1 MTVVQ
6 KLPGTFTITDP
17 DWPRFAMWTPGQVFT
32 SDSFSEPGDLAG
44 RMTDASLGGTP
55 VRWVGDEGMAP
66 VQDGMVSF
74 IGDGTSGFVAVEVP
88 AGQLDVS
95 FTIAELATEGFITVF
110 VLSDE
115 LKVNSEQ
122 IMFRL
127 NHQGSAIVRDE
138 RWGDTLLLGSVNGV
152 TAGDRFTIGVE
163 GSTITMARNDTQVIE
178 AQSRGPFA
186 GRYVGIYKGRTTV
199 GGKLDDFV
207 ITAR

>member
-6 KLPGTFTITDP
+6 KLPGPFTITDP

-44 RMTDASLGGTP
+44 RMTDAALGGTP
-55 VRWVGDEGMAP
+55 VRWVGDEGIAP

-74 IGDGTSGFVAVEVP
+74 VGDGTSGFVAVEVP

-95 FTIAELATEGFITVF
+95 FTVAELSTEGFITIF
-110 VLSDE
+110 VLSDD
-115 LKVNSEQ
+115 LALNSEQ

-127 NHQGSAIVRDE
+127 NYQGSAIVRDE
-138 RWGDTLLLGSVNGV
+138 RWGDTLLLGSVNWV

-163 GSTITMARNDTQVIE
+163 GSTVTMSRNGAQVMD

>member
-6 KLPGTFTITDP
+6 KLPGPFTITDP
-17 DWPRFAMWTPGQVFT
+17 DWPRFSMWSPGHIFT

-44 RMTDASLGGTP
+44 RMTDATLGGTP
-55 VRWVGDEGMAP
+55 VRWVGDEGITP

-74 IGDGTSGFVAVEVP
+74 VGDGTSGFVAVEVP

-95 FTIAELATEGFITVF
+95 FTAAELATEGFIIVF

-115 LKVNSEQ
+115 LAINSEQ

-127 NHQGSAIVRDE
+127 NSQGSAIVRDE
-138 RWGDTLLLGSVNGV
+138 RGNDTLLLGSVNGV

-163 GSTITMARNDTQVIE
+163 GSTITLTRNDTQVME